1 VPNEGASLCGTC
13 IWGVVRKGYRAGEV
27 ETFCRLVGPNALVPF
42 PVSECTGYTDR
53 RSPDSVSGRRIGF
66 VSAAALRETED
77 VLDRSGDFGRDQG
90 KLSEGRWAEIL
101 DRSQFFLDFRFLFA
115 YGVGR

>member
-1 VPNEGASLCGTC
+1 MVC
-13 IWGVVRKGYRAGEV
+13 IHSANLEEILDRTTSQGMV
-27 ETFCRLVGPNALVPF
+27 FALP
-42 PVSECTGYTDR
+42 E
-53 RSPDSVSGRRIGF
+53 RRIGF

-77 VLDRSGDFGRDQG
+77 VLDRSGGFGRDQG

-115 YGVGR
+115 YSVGR

>member
-1 VPNEGASLCGTC
+1 MASGTASLERLSDE
-13 IWGVVRKGYRAGEV
+13 IKQAQYREAA

-66 VSAAALRETED
+66 VSADALRETE
-77 VLDRSGDFGRDQG
+77 
-90 KLSEGRWAEIL
+90 EN
-101 DRSQFFLDFRFLFA
+101 
-115 YGVGR
+115 